1 MSYSQN
7 CTVCSLSQW
16 LCSLK
21 ETSPSRLGKVK
32 IYMLILEEGFKE
44 ENVTILGTD
53 SSRQY
58 PTQVDMSWEQMPQT
72 GQNQGLY

>member
-1 MSYSQN
+1 
-7 CTVCSLSQW
+7 
-16 LCSLK
+16 
-21 ETSPSRLGKVK
+21 
-32 IYMLILEEGFKE
+32 MLILEEGFKE